1 MTGGEALPT
10 LDAPRVRL
18 RALTD
23 RDVDA
28 LFAIFSDEAMMRYWS
43 TAPMRERAEAEKYLA
58 SIRCGFADQSLFQ
71 WGVERMEDGE
81 VLGTCTLFN
90 FHRGCMRAEL
100 GYCLRSPWWGR
111 GYMGEALTA
120 LIDHAFGTLK
130 LRRLEADV
138 DPGNAASL
146 RILERMGFTREGLL
160 RERWDIG
167 GQIGDTVFLGLL
179 AREWRGGRA

>member
-1 MTGGEALPT
+1 MIAGDALPT
-10 LDAPRVRL
+10 LEAPRVRL
-18 RALTD
+18 RALGD

-28 LFAIFSDEAMMRYWS
+28 LFAIFSDEVMMRFWS
-43 TAPMRERAEAEKYLA
+43 TLPMKERAEAERYLA
-58 SIRCGFADQSLFQ
+58 SIRSGFADQTLFQ
-71 WGVERMEDGE
+71 WGVERRDDGE

-90 FHRGCMRAEL
+90 FHRASRRAEL
-100 GYCLRSPWWGR
+100 GYCLRSPWWGK
-111 GYMGEALTA
+111 GYMGEALAA
-120 LIDHAFGTLK
+120 LIDYAFGTLR

-160 RERWDIG
+160 RERWDVG

-179 AREWRGGRA
+179 DREWRGGRA

>member
-1 MTGGEALPT
+1 MIAGDALPT
-10 LDAPRVRL
+10 LEAPRVRL

-23 RDVDA
+23 RDIDA
-28 LFAIFSDEAMMRYWS
+28 LFAIFSDEVMMRFWS
-43 TAPMRERAEAEKYLA
+43 TLPMKERAEAERYLA
-58 SIRCGFADQSLFQ
+58 SIRSGFADQTLFQ
-71 WGVERMEDGE
+71 WGVERRDDGE

-90 FHRGCMRAEL
+90 FHRASRRAEL
-100 GYCLRSPWWGR
+100 GYCLRSPWWGK
-111 GYMGEALTA
+111 GYMGEALAA
-120 LIDHAFGTLK
+120 LIDYAFGTLR

-179 AREWRGGRA
+179 DREWRGGRA